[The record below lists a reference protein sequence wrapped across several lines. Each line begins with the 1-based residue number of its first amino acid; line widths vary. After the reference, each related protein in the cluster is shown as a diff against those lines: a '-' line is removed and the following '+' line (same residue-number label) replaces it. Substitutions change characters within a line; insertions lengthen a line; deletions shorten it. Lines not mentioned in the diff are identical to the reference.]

1 MVYAENP
8 APAVLTNPDILELIL
23 ENLCM
28 DRVWE
33 YQADEVVIR
42 RRVLAAA
49 ALTCRAWME
58 PALDRLWRSLDKL
71 FPLFKLLPAFYRS
84 DSTFVSVR

>member
-1 MVYAENP
+1 V
-8 APAVLTNPDILELIL
+8 
-23 ENLCM
+23 

-33 YQADEVVIR
+33 LGSEEVVMR
-42 RRVLAAA
+42 RSVLASA
-49 ALTCRAWME
+49 ALTCRTFLE

-84 DSTFVSVR
+84 DSTFVSFFYDIFVHKELIDGSRF

>member
-1 MVYAENP
+1 
-8 APAVLTNPDILELIL
+8 
-23 ENLCM
+23 M

-33 YQADEVVIR
+33 LPHEEVVMR
-42 RRVLAAA
+42 RRVLAST
-49 ALTCRAWME
+49 ALTCRTFME

-84 DSTFVSVR
+84 DLTFVSGVIFLKELLVIYINVEIRC